1 MRQLMKPRYKLYI
14 YFSDFISVIFSSL
27 SFNKYKKINHAET
40 KLKNFLNTENFLLI
54 NQARIGVY
62 LAVKAIIKK
71 TNKSEILLS
80 PYTIAD
86 VINMVLLAGGKPIF
100 VDINKDTLNINES
113 LIEEKISSDTAA
125 ILVTHLHGLVC
136 EMEEILAIA
145 NKYDL
150 YTIEDAAQSFGAKD
164 LNLYAGS
171 IGDVGIYSFGLYK
184 NLSSFYGGGIVC
196 KDIELFSEIKAEHEK
211 FDTFKNIWYLKKV
224 FKALITNIAT
234 SKLLFRFVVLP
245 IIKLGH
251 FKNIKFI
258 NKFVET
264 ELDISRK
271 HTLPPHYKTQ
281 PSSAQAKL
289 LSKKLKNVVLDN
301 EVRINFAKLYFE
313 NLKDIKLIA
322 LSQNNGAERNIYT
335 YFPIYAQDM
344 ENLRNFLI
352 SNNIDVGP
360 QHYKNTASL
369 NSFDDYYLD
378 CPVAEKVSKSVLL
391 LPTYPR
397 YTEDNVNKVITLIKE
412 FYRA

>member
-1 MRQLMKPRYKLYI
+1 MKPRYKLYI

-27 SFNKYKKINHAET
+27 SFNKYEKITHAET

-100 VDINKDTLNINES
+100 VDINKDTLNIDES
-113 LIEEKISSDTAA
+113 LIEKKISSDTAA

-136 EMEEILAIA
+136 EMEKILTIA

-184 NLSSFYGGGIVC
+184 NLSSFYGGGLVS

-211 FDTFKNIWYLKKV
+211 FSNFKNIWYLKKV
-224 FKALITNIAT
+224 FKALITNLAT

-245 IIKLGH
+245 IIKLGY

-258 NKFVET
+258 NRFVET

-271 HTLPPHYKTQ
+271 RTLPSHYKTR
-281 PSSAQAKL
+281 PSLAQAML

-301 EVRINFAKLYFE
+301 EVRIKFAKLYFE
-313 NLKDIKLIA
+313 NLKNIKTIHI
-322 LSQNNGAERNIYT
+322 SQNNGAERNIYT
-335 YFPIYAQDM
+335 YFPIYVEDM
-344 ENLRNFLI
+344 EELRNFLI
-352 SNNIDVGP
+352 KNNVDVGP

-369 NSFDDYYLD
+369 NSFKDYYSD

-397 YTEDNVNKVITLIKE
+397 YTEDNINKVINLIKE
-412 FYRA
+412 FYGV